1 VKFSAR
7 RIRTNVNVSGTH
19 PLKEFAILAGGL
31 LAIAVGLYLALG
43 LTVDLI
49 VPRISMDLEKKLAGA
64 FVGRLAESDQAD
76 GPTRSVQAIVDRL
89 QSRCAHLPYTITVH
103 VQQAD
108 AVNAA
113 ALPGG
118 HMVVFTGLLEKMT
131 SENELAFVLAHEL
144 GHFANRDHLRGL
156 GRALVLMTVSTAL
169 LGADNDI
176 TGMIG
181 QGIQLTELN
190 FSRNQETRA
199 DEFALETLACH
210 YGHVAGATDFFAKIP
225 AEADPGRFGHYFA
238 SHPEN
243 RRRIE
248 HLKTMARQRG
258 YPSGELRPLPADLA
272 APTPSSPQLHGGMG
286 LN

>member
-1 VKFSAR
+1 VKFTAR
-7 RIRTNVNVSGTH
+7 RIPTNVNVSGTH

-43 LTVDLI
+43 LAVDLV
-49 VPRISMDLEKKLAGA
+49 VPRISMELERKMARA
-64 FVGRLAESDQAD
+64 FVGRLAKSDQAD
-76 GPTRSVQAIVDRL
+76 DATRSVQALVDSL
-89 QSRCAHLPYTITVH
+89 QSRCASLPYAVTVH
-103 VQQAD
+103 IQQAG

-144 GHFANRDHLRGL
+144 GHFAHRDHLRGL
-156 GRALVLMTVSTAL
+156 GRALVLLTISTVL
-169 LGADNDI
+169 LGADNDV

-181 QGIQLTELN
+181 QGMQLTELN
-190 FSRNQETRA
+190 FSRTQETRA

-210 YGHVAGATDFFAKIP
+210 YGHVAGATAFFNKIP

-243 RRRIE
+243 RRRID
-248 HLKTMARQRG
+248 HLETMARQHG
-258 YPSGELRPLPADLA
+258 YPSGDLRPLPADLA
-272 APTPSSPQLHGGMG
+272 APYTSSP
-286 LN
+286 